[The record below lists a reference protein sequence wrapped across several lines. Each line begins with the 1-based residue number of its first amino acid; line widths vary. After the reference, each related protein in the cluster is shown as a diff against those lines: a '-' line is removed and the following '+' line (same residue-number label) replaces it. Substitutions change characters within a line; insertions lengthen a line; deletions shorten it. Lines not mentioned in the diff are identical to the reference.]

1 MQASLIEH
9 PLERYPKLWAWY
21 RKSQAQRLTE
31 AHEVLLLSLA
41 RALALKGRATNGY
54 WIQSV
59 DAFMRTSSNHLNDYI
74 LADSLCQEL
83 GAPITQILADLAEM
97 SLVSGYGPTAFNAL
111 QSLASKTNLSSVRFL
126 TAWIAL
132 NNGDLKGCIDECE
145 LEHEPHSTIHTLL
158 GQALLESGKPDEAID
173 ALLVAV
179 RLDASDPLP
188 HFQIVKAC
196 LVTET
201 TELAIIHV
209 EKCRGLCGDNIEV
222 ECLAG
227 LTTIADKCRDQAFAI
242 RTLTRLLEYF
252 ERDPGNLDLF
262 CLVLSIQ
269 QVLKDQ
275 DSISGLFYRADFQ
288 ILSQHPKFHFC
299 ISDLLRKLE
308 GQSWFGLIKILTDR
322 LLACGAKHSQLA

>member
-1 MQASLIEH
+1 MQASLIDQ

-21 RKSQAQRLTE
+21 RKSQAQRFTE
-31 AHEVLLLSLA
+31 THEVFLLNLA
-41 RALALKGRATNGY
+41 RALALKGRATNNY

-59 DAFMRTSSNHLNDYI
+59 DVFMRTSVNHLNDYV
-74 LADSLCQEL
+74 LADSLAQEL
-83 GAPITQILADLAEM
+83 GAPITQILGDLAEM
-97 SLVSGYGPTAFNAL
+97 SLVSGNGPPAFHAI

-126 TAWIAL
+126 SAWIAL

-145 LEHEPHSTIHTLL
+145 RELEPHSTIHTLL
-158 GQALLESGKPDEAID
+158 GQALLESGRPDEAID

-179 RLDASDPLP
+179 RLDVSDPLP

-196 LVTET
+196 LVTEM

-209 EKCRGLCGDNIEV
+209 EKCRELCGDNIEV

-227 LTTIADKCRDQAFAI
+227 LTTIADKCKDQAFAMK
-242 RTLTRLLEYF
+242 TLSRLLEYF
-252 ERDPGNLDLF
+252 DRDPGNLDLF
-262 CLVLSIQ
+262 SLVLSVQ
-269 QVLKDQ
+269 QMLKDQ

-288 ILSQHPKFHFC
+288 ILSQHPKFHFY

-308 GQSWFGLIKILTDR
+308 GQSWFGLVKLLTDR
-322 LLACGAKHSQLA
+322 LLTCGAKHSRQI